1 MEEKRE
7 ECGDDA
13 GEDEVE
19 KGLGI
24 DSDRT
29 VIEDKDSNKTDIF
42 NGVKDEK
49 EPFLSGVF
57 SMVDTM
63 EIPEW
68 KGTPGA
74 GHTVE
79 EFVLMGTCA
88 EGGIG
93 ALGEDKHSNEMNYEK
108 NRQDY
113 ELAHYTFRH

>member
-29 VIEDKDSNKTDIF
+29 VIKDKDSNKTHIF
-42 NGVKDEK
+42 NWVKDEK

-57 SMVDTM
+57 FIVGTM

-68 KGTPGA
+68 KGTPDA
-74 GHTVE
+74 GHTVKK
-79 EFVLMGTCA
+79 FVL
-88 EGGIG
+88 
-93 ALGEDKHSNEMNYEK
+93 
-108 NRQDY
+108 
-113 ELAHYTFRH
+113 

>member
-29 VIEDKDSNKTDIF
+29 VIQDKDSNKTHIF
-42 NGVKDEK
+42 NWVKDEK

-79 EFVLMGTCA
+79 EFVLQGTCG
-88 EGGIG
+88 EGGNG
-93 ALGEDKHSNEMNYEK
+93 ELGMDKHNDEME
-108 NRQDY
+108 
-113 ELAHYTFRH
+113 